1 MNRLSLNI
9 NSFSEILISL
19 FVGVISVQLLGKSSD
34 KIKLISDK
42 KEDLSILKR
51 VESLNTYLK
60 EDSYSPP
67 LYPHIENLP
76 QEFIQVFPEQIP
88 APDIEVKSTI
98 SSRDVDFDLRAA
110 SHLLR
115 RTTFG
120 PTWEQINMAHDEG
133 LDATVDALLEEQ
145 PTPDPPGDWIDDPTP
160 PYDSLTPEQLDSL
173 NQAYRDQRA
182 ELRSWIIDNM
192 LEEETSIHETMTLF
206 WHDHFATSA
215 LKVSFPPAL
224 YNYYAL
230 LRQHSLGNIKDF
242 VKAMAVDPAMLI
254 WLDNK
259 NNRYRHLYVTGD
271 SDEWS
276 GYGRKLTD
284 EDEDGVYDKTIALS
298 PGLYRY
304 LYTCGGFSVY
314 EDVPDECA
322 YIDPN
327 DDTPLHAF
335 GINNEDIILDPHPWG
350 GCSEEGYNNGP
361 MVVNFNV
368 DMTGVDLQGGAV
380 HVTGTMDDWSGFGLT
395 LMPEGDGIYSGS
407 MELEPGVYEYLY
419 TITGEFDD
427 WSGWGM
433 VGNPPLGSNCDWN
446 PDDEWANFGFALVNT
461 DTVTLNNIWSEC
473 LVDDSYFH
481 HVTFQVSENPCPLA
495 GINENFSR
503 ELLELFTIG
512 VGNYSQE
519 DIVEA
524 ARAYTGYTTDGLET
538 FFIENRHDF
547 GPKTFMGQTGYWFG
561 DDIVDIIFEQ
571 EETARFF
578 ARKIFQWFVYYNPD
592 EAAVEEMADILREND
607 YEVKPMLEALFK
619 SELFFDENFRGAKY
633 GGGIVH
639 VLSPIR
645 QMYVTDIIPPEGQT
659 RNRIL
664 LMFQEYFGQALLY
677 PPDVSGW
684 LGYRNWINTYTLP
697 YRKLFTNAVIDGY
710 VYDFPMGFQVDVLE
724 FASHFSNPNDAEQ
737 LIDDMILY
745 FYDIQPT
752 EHTRQLLLDQL
763 LQGLDPYNWALT
775 IPEAEDRLKG
785 TIKLLMRYPDFQL
798 K

>member
-1 MNRLSLNI
+1 MDI
-9 NSFSEILISL
+9 
-19 FVGVISVQLLGKSSD
+19 
-34 KIKLISDK
+34 
-42 KEDLSILKR
+42 ILKR
-51 VESLNTYLK
+51 SESLNEYLK
-60 EDSYSPP
+60 QNPSTPP
-67 LYPHIENLP
+67 KYPAINNLP
-76 QEFIQVFPEQIP
+76 QEFTPIYSEQIP
-88 APDIEVKSTI
+88 APPLDIQTTI
-98 SSRDVDFDLRAA
+98 SSRDVDFDLRATT
-110 SHLLR
+110 HLLR

-120 PTWEQINMAHDEG
+120 PTWEQINTGHDEG
-133 LDATVDALLEEQ
+133 LDATVEALLEEQ
-145 PTPDPPGDWIDDPTP
+145 PAPEPPGDWIDDPIP

-173 NQAYRDQRA
+173 NNAYRNQRA
-182 ELRSWIIDNM
+182 GLRSWIIDNM

-215 LKVSFPPAL
+215 QKVTFPPAL
-224 YNYYAL
+224 YNHYAL
-230 LRQHSLGNIKDF
+230 LREYALGNIKDF
-242 VKAMAVDPAMLI
+242 VKAMALDPAMLI

-259 NNRYRHLYVTGD
+259 NNRYRHLYITGD
-271 SDEWS
+271 NDEWS

-284 EDEDGVYDKTIALS
+284 EDEDGVYTKTIGVN
-298 PGLYRY
+298 PGLYGY
-304 LYTCGGFSVY
+304 LYTCGGFSIY
-314 EDVPDECA
+314 EGVPDECA
-322 YIDPN
+322 FFDSEESVR
-327 DDTPLHAF
+327 AF
-335 GINNEDIILDPHPWG
+335 GVNNEDIVLEPHPWG
-350 GCSEEGYNNGP
+350 GCSEEGNNDGP
-361 MVVNFNV
+361 RVVNFNV
-368 DMTGVDLQGGAV
+368 DMTGVDLQGGEV
-380 HVTGTMDDWSGFGLT
+380 HVTGTMDSWSGFGLT
-395 LMPEGDGIYSGS
+395 LTPNGDGTYSGS

-419 TITGEFDD
+419 TVTGDFDD

-433 VGNPPLGSNCDWN
+433 SGNPPLGSNCDWN
-446 PDDEWANFGFALVNT
+446 PDDEWANFGFALVST
-461 DTVTLNNIWSEC
+461 DTVTMNDTWTEC
-473 LVDDSYFH
+473 LVEDWEYMR
-481 HVTFQVSENPCPLA
+481 HVTFQLTENPCPLA

-519 DIVEA
+519 DVIEA

-547 GPKTFMGQTGYWFG
+547 GSKTFLGQTGYWFG

-592 EAAVEEMADILREND
+592 ETAVEELASILREND
-607 YEVKPMLEALFK
+607 YEIKPMLEALFK

-645 QMYVTDIIPPEGQT
+645 QMYITEIVPPEGQT
-659 RNRIL
+659 RNRVL
-664 LMFQEYFGQALLY
+664 LMFKELFGQAILY

-684 LGYRNWINTYTLP
+684 LGYRNWINTFTLP

-710 VYDFPMGFQVDVLE
+710 VYDFPMGFQPDVLE
-724 FASHFSNPNDAEQ
+724 FASHFPNPNDAEQ

-745 FYDIQPT
+745 FYDIQST

-763 LQGLDPYNWALT
+763 LQGLDPYNWSLN

>member
-1 MNRLSLNI
+1 MLKKSKPTL
-9 NSFSEILISL
+9 LLLYISL
-19 FVGVISVQLLGKSSD
+19 IFTPLRAKDHPAHQILKDS
-34 KIKLISDK
+34 
-42 KEDLSILKR
+42 KEKDIILKR
-51 VESLNTYLK
+51 SESLDKYLRQHP
-60 EDSYSPP
+60 SPSP
-67 LYPHIENLP
+67 KYPVINNLP

-88 APDIEVKSTI
+88 AHDIEVESTI
-98 SSRDVDFDLRAA
+98 TSRDVDFDLRAA
-110 SHLLR
+110 AHLLR

-120 PTWEQINMAHDEG
+120 PIWEGINWAHNEG

-145 PTPDPPGDWIDDPTP
+145 PVPDPPGDWIDDPLP

-173 NQAYRDQRA
+173 NNAYREQRA
-182 ELRSWIIDNM
+182 ETRSWIIDNM
-192 LEEETSIHETMTLF
+192 LEEQASIHETMTLF

-215 LKVSFPPAL
+215 QKVSFPPAM
-224 YNYYAL
+224 YHHYAL
-230 LRQHSLGNIKDF
+230 LREYALGNIKDF
-242 VKAMAVDPAMLI
+242 VKAMAVDPAMLK
-254 WLDNK
+254 WLDND

-284 EDEDGVYDKTIALS
+284 EDEDGVYTKTIGLN

-304 LYTCGGFSVY
+304 FYTCGGFSIY

-322 YIDPN
+322 YIDPY
-327 DDTPLHAF
+327 DHPPLRAF
-335 GINNEDIILDPHPWG
+335 GMNNEDVILDPHPWG
-350 GCSEEGYNNGP
+350 GCPEEGYNNGP

-395 LMPEGDGIYSGS
+395 LMPDGDGTYSGS
-407 MELEPGVYEYLY
+407 MELEPGGYEYLY
-419 TITGEFDD
+419 TVTGEFDD

-446 PDDEWANFGFALVNT
+446 PDDQWANFGFALINT
-461 DTVTLNNIWSEC
+461 DTLTMNNVWAEC
-473 LVDDSYFH
+473 LVDDSDYMP
-481 HVTFQVSENPCPLA
+481 HVTFQVAENPCPLA

-519 DIVEA
+519 DVIEA

-547 GPKTFMGQTGYWFG
+547 GSKTFMGQTGYWFG

-578 ARKIFQWFVYYNPD
+578 ARKIYQWFVYYNPD
-592 EAAVEEMADILREND
+592 EQAVEEMADILRENN

-645 QMYVTDIIPPEGQT
+645 QMYITDIVPPEGQT
-659 RNRIL
+659 RNRVL
-664 LMFQEYFGQALLY
+664 LMFQEYFGQAILY

-710 VYDFPMGFQVDVLE
+710 VYDFPMGFQPDVLE
-724 FASHFSNPNDAEQ
+724 FASHFPNPDDAEQ

-745 FYDIQPT
+745 FYDIQST

-763 LQGLDPYNWALT
+763 LQGLDPYNWSLT

>member
-1 MNRLSLNI
+1 MKKLSLSNKYYQKTLFFLLTGILLAQPKVKNSGNLEHIKSRKDISAFIKRSESLDAFLGQYKSLPPKYPSINNLYKNI
-9 NSFSEILISL
+9 NPINPLQISA
-19 FVGVISVQLLGKSSD
+19 
-34 KIKLISDK
+34 
-42 KEDLSILKR
+42 
-51 VESLNTYLK
+51 
-60 EDSYSPP
+60 
-67 LYPHIENLP
+67 
-76 QEFIQVFPEQIP
+76 PEL
-88 APDIEVKSTI
+88 DIRSTI
-98 SSRDVDFDLRAA
+98 SSRDVNFDLRAA
-110 SHLLR
+110 IHLLR

-120 PTWEQINMAHDEG
+120 PTWEQINSVYEEG
-133 LDATVDALLEEQ
+133 LDVTVNALLEEQ
-145 PTPDPPGDWIDDPTP
+145 SAPEPPGDWIDDPYP
-160 PYDSLTPEQLDSL
+160 QDLTPEQQDSL

-182 ELRSWIIDNM
+182 ELRSWIIDSM
-192 LEEETSIHETMTLF
+192 LEEGISVQETMTLF
-206 WHDHFATSA
+206 WHDHFATSVQ
-215 LKVSFPPAL
+215 KVNFPPAI
-224 YNYYAL
+224 YNHYAL
-230 LRQHSLGNIKDF
+230 LREHALGNIKDF
-242 VKAMAVDPAMLI
+242 VKLMAVDPAMLK
-254 WLDNK
+254 WLDNDE
-259 NNRYRHLYVTGD
+259 NRYRHLYMTSLLD
-271 SDEWS
+271 DWS
-276 GYGRKLTD
+276 GYGRKLLD
-284 EDEDGVYDKTIALS
+284 EDEDGIYTKTVWMS
-298 PGLYRY
+298 SGLYEY
-304 LYTCGGFSVY
+304 KYTCGGWNWS
-314 EDVPDECA
+314 ETVPDECA
-322 YIDPN
+322 YNTEWHNRGFRLTDS
-327 DDTPLHAF
+327 DLT
-335 GINNEDIILDPHPWG
+335 LDSHPWS
-350 GCSEEGYNNGP
+350 GCSDVGEGP
-361 MVVNFNV
+361 RTVNFTV

-380 HVTGTMDDWSGFGLT
+380 HVTGTMDSWSGFGLT
-395 LMPEGDGIYSGS
+395 LLPNGDGTYSGS

-419 TITGEFDD
+419 TVTGDFDG

-433 VGNPPLGSNCDWN
+433 SGNPPLGSHCDWN
-446 PDDEWANFGFALVNT
+446 PDDQWSNFGFDLINN
-461 DTVTLNNIWSEC
+461 DTVNLNDVWLEC
-473 LVDDSYFH
+473 ESGFPSDQSYT
-481 HVTFQVSENPCPLA
+481 VTFTLEDNPCPLA

-512 VGNYSQE
+512 VGNYTQE
-519 DIVEA
+519 DVIEA
-524 ARAYTGYTTDGLET
+524 ARAFTGYTTDGLET
-538 FFIENRHDF
+538 FFNENRHDF

-659 RNRIL
+659 RNRNL

-710 VYDFPMGFQVDVLE
+710 VYDYPMGFQVDVLE
-724 FASHFSNPNDAEQ
+724 FASHFPNPNDAEQ

-775 IPEAEDRLKG
+775 IPEAEERLKG

-798 K
+798 R

>member
-1 MNRLSLNI
+1 MLKKSKPTL
-9 NSFSEILISL
+9 LLLYISL
-19 FVGVISVQLLGKSSD
+19 ILTPLTAKDQPVPQILQDS
-34 KIKLISDK
+34 
-42 KEDLSILKR
+42 KEKDIILKR
-51 VESLNTYLK
+51 SESLDKYLRQHP
-60 EDSYSPP
+60 SPSP
-67 LYPHIENLP
+67 KYPVINNLP

-88 APDIEVKSTI
+88 APDIEVESTI
-98 SSRDVDFDLRAA
+98 TSRDVDFDLRAA
-110 SHLLR
+110 AHLLR

-120 PTWEQINMAHDEG
+120 PIWEGINWAHDEG

-145 PTPDPPGDWIDDPTP
+145 PVPDPPGDWIDDPLP

-173 NQAYRDQRA
+173 NNAYREQRA
-182 ELRSWIIDNM
+182 ETRSWIIDNM
-192 LEEETSIHETMTLF
+192 LEEEASIHETMTLF

-215 LKVSFPPAL
+215 QKVSFPPAM
-224 YNYYAL
+224 YHHYAL
-230 LRQHSLGNIKDF
+230 LREYALGNIKDF
-242 VKAMAVDPAMLI
+242 VKAMAVDPAMLK
-254 WLDNK
+254 WLDNDK
-259 NNRYRHLYVTGD
+259 NRYRHLYVTGD

-284 EDEDGVYDKTIALS
+284 EDEDGVYTKTIGLN

-304 LYTCGGFSVY
+304 FYTCGGFSIY

-322 YIDPN
+322 YIDPY
-327 DDTPLHAF
+327 DHPPLRAF
-335 GINNEDIILDPHPWG
+335 GMNNEDVILDPHPWG
-350 GCSEEGYNNGP
+350 GCPEEGYNNGP

-368 DMTGVDLQGGAV
+368 DMTGVDLQGGSV
-380 HVTGTMDDWSGFGLT
+380 HVTGTMDDWSGFGLA
-395 LMPEGDGIYSGS
+395 LMPDGDGTYSGS
-407 MELEPGVYEYLY
+407 MELEPGGYEYLY
-419 TITGEFDD
+419 TVTGEFDN

-446 PDDEWANFGFALVNT
+446 PDDQWANFGFALINT
-461 DTVTLNNIWSEC
+461 DTLTMNNVWAEC
-473 LVDDSYFH
+473 LVDDSDYMP

-519 DIVEA
+519 DVIEA

-547 GPKTFMGQTGYWFG
+547 GSKTFMGQTGYWFG

-578 ARKIFQWFVYYNPD
+578 ARKIYQWFVYYNPD
-592 EAAVEEMADILREND
+592 EQAVEEMADILRENN

-645 QMYVTDIIPPEGQT
+645 QMYITDIVPPEGQT
-659 RNRIL
+659 RNRVL
-664 LMFQEYFGQALLY
+664 LMFQEYFGQAILY

-710 VYDFPMGFQVDVLE
+710 VYDFPMGFQPDVLE
-724 FASHFSNPNDAEQ
+724 FASHFPNPNDAEQ

-752 EHTRQLLLDQL
+752 DHTRQLLLDQL

>member
-1 MNRLSLNI
+1 MLKKSKPTL
-9 NSFSEILISL
+9 LLLYISL
-19 FVGVISVQLLGKSSD
+19 ILTPLTAKDHPAPQILKDS
-34 KIKLISDK
+34 
-42 KEDLSILKR
+42 KEKDIILKR
-51 VESLNTYLK
+51 SESLNKYLRQHP
-60 EDSYSPP
+60 SPP
-67 LYPHIENLP
+67 PKYPVINNLP

-88 APDIEVKSTI
+88 APDIEVESTI
-98 SSRDVDFDLRAA
+98 TSRDVDFDLRAA
-110 SHLLR
+110 AHLLR

-120 PTWEQINMAHDEG
+120 PIWEGINWAHDEG

-145 PTPDPPGDWIDDPTP
+145 PVPDPPGDWIDDPLP

-173 NQAYRDQRA
+173 NNAYREQRA
-182 ELRSWIIDNM
+182 ETRSWIIDNM
-192 LEEETSIHETMTLF
+192 LEEEASIHETMTLF

-215 LKVSFPPAL
+215 QKVNFPPAM
-224 YNYYAL
+224 YHHYAL
-230 LRQHSLGNIKDF
+230 LREYALGNIKDF
-242 VKAMAVDPAMLI
+242 VKAMAVDPAMLK
-254 WLDNK
+254 WLDNDK
-259 NNRYRHLYVTGD
+259 NRYRHLYVTGD

-284 EDEDGVYDKTIALS
+284 EDEDGVYTKTIGLN

-304 LYTCGGFSVY
+304 FYTCGGFSIY

-322 YIDPN
+322 YIDPY
-327 DDTPLHAF
+327 DHPPLRAF
-335 GINNEDIILDPHPWG
+335 GMNNEDVILDPHPWG
-350 GCSEEGYNNGP
+350 GCPEEGYNHGP

-395 LMPEGDGIYSGS
+395 LMPDGDGTYSGS

-419 TITGEFDD
+419 TVTGEFDD

-446 PDDEWANFGFALVNT
+446 PDDQWANFGFALINT
-461 DTVTLNNIWSEC
+461 DTLTMNNVWAEC
-473 LVDDSYFH
+473 LADDSDYMH
-481 HVTFQVSENPCPLA
+481 HVTFQVAENPCPLA

-519 DIVEA
+519 DVIEA

-547 GPKTFMGQTGYWFG
+547 GSKTFMGQTGYWFG
-561 DDIVDIIFEQ
+561 NDIVDIIFEQ

-578 ARKIFQWFVYYNPD
+578 ARKIYQWFVYYNPD
-592 EAAVEEMADILREND
+592 EEAIEEMASILRENN

-645 QMYVTDIIPPEGQT
+645 QMYITDIVPPEGQT
-659 RNRIL
+659 RNRVL
-664 LMFQEYFGQALLY
+664 LMFQELFGQAILY

-710 VYDFPMGFQVDVLE
+710 VYDFPMGFQPDVLE
-724 FASHFSNPNDAEQ
+724 FASHFPNPDDAEQ

-745 FYDIQPT
+745 FYDIQTT

-763 LQGLDPYNWALT
+763 LQGLDPYNWSLT

>member
-1 MNRLSLNI
+1 MLKKSKPTL
-9 NSFSEILISL
+9 LLLYISL
-19 FVGVISVQLLGKSSD
+19 ILTPLTAKDHPAPQ
-34 KIKLISDK
+34 
-42 KEDLSILKR
+42 ILKDSKEKDIILKCS
-51 VESLNTYLK
+51 ESLDKYLRQHP
-60 EDSYSPP
+60 SPSP
-67 LYPHIENLP
+67 KYPVINNLP
-76 QEFIQVFPEQIP
+76 QEFIQVFPKQIP
-88 APDIEVKSTI
+88 APDIEIESTI
-98 SSRDVDFDLRAA
+98 TSRDVDFDLRAA
-110 SHLLR
+110 AHLMR

-120 PTWEQINMAHDEG
+120 PIWEGINWAHDEG

-145 PTPDPPGDWIDDPTP
+145 PVPDPPGDWIDDPLP

-173 NQAYRDQRA
+173 NNAYREQRA
-182 ELRSWIIDNM
+182 ETRSWIIDNM
-192 LEEETSIHETMTLF
+192 LEEEASIHETMTLF

-215 LKVSFPPAL
+215 QKVSFPPAM
-224 YNYYAL
+224 YHHYAL
-230 LRQHSLGNIKDF
+230 LREYALGNIKDF
-242 VKAMAVDPAMLI
+242 VKAMAVDPAMLK
-254 WLDNK
+254 WLDNDK
-259 NNRYRHLYVTGD
+259 NRYRHLYVTGD

-284 EDEDGVYDKTIALS
+284 EDEDGVYTKTIGLN

-304 LYTCGGFSVY
+304 FYTCGGFSIY

-322 YIDPN
+322 YIDPY
-327 DDTPLHAF
+327 DHPPLRAF
-335 GINNEDIILDPHPWG
+335 GMNNEDVILDPHPWG
-350 GCSEEGYNNGP
+350 GCPEEGYNNGP

-395 LMPEGDGIYSGS
+395 LMPDGDGTYSGS

-419 TITGEFDD
+419 TVTGEFDD

-446 PDDEWANFGFALVNT
+446 PDDQWANFGFALINT
-461 DTVTLNNIWSEC
+461 DTLTMNNVWAEC
-473 LVDDSYFH
+473 LVDDSDYMH
-481 HVTFQVSENPCPLA
+481 HVTFQVAENPCPLA

-519 DIVEA
+519 DVIEA

-547 GPKTFMGQTGYWFG
+547 GSKTFMGQTGYWFG

-578 ARKIFQWFVYYNPD
+578 ARKIYQWFVYYNPD
-592 EAAVEEMADILREND
+592 EEAIEEMADILRENN

-645 QMYVTDIIPPEGQT
+645 QMYITDIVPPEGQT
-659 RNRIL
+659 RNRVL
-664 LMFQEYFGQALLY
+664 LMFQEYFGQAILY

-710 VYDFPMGFQVDVLE
+710 VYDFPMGFQPDVLE
-724 FASHFSNPNDAEQ
+724 FASHSQ
-737 LIDDMILY
+737 ILMM
-745 FYDIQPT
+745 
-752 EHTRQLLLDQL
+752 R
-763 LQGLDPYNWALT
+763 NNSLT
-775 IPEAEDRLKG
+775 I
-785 TIKLLMRYPDFQL
+785 
-798 K
+798 

>member
-1 MNRLSLNI
+1 MLKKSKPTL
-9 NSFSEILISL
+9 LLLYISL
-19 FVGVISVQLLGKSSD
+19 ILTPLTAKDHPAPQILKDS
-34 KIKLISDK
+34 
-42 KEDLSILKR
+42 KEKDIILKR
-51 VESLNTYLK
+51 SESLNKYLRQHP
-60 EDSYSPP
+60 SPP
-67 LYPHIENLP
+67 PKYPVINNLP

-88 APDIEVKSTI
+88 APDIEVESTI
-98 SSRDVDFDLRAA
+98 TSRDVDFDLRAA
-110 SHLLR
+110 AHLLR

-120 PTWEQINMAHDEG
+120 PIWEGINWAHDEG

-145 PTPDPPGDWIDDPTP
+145 PVPDPPGDWIDDPLP

-173 NQAYRDQRA
+173 NNAYREQRA
-182 ELRSWIIDNM
+182 ETRSWIIDNM
-192 LEEETSIHETMTLF
+192 LEEEASIHETMTLF

-215 LKVSFPPAL
+215 QKVNFPPAM
-224 YNYYAL
+224 YHHYAL
-230 LRQHSLGNIKDF
+230 LREYALGNIKDF
-242 VKAMAVDPAMLI
+242 VKAMAVDPAMLK
-254 WLDNK
+254 WLDNDK
-259 NNRYRHLYVTGD
+259 NRYRHLYVTGD

-284 EDEDGVYDKTIALS
+284 EDEDGVYTKTIGLN

-304 LYTCGGFSVY
+304 FYTCGGFSIY

-322 YIDPN
+322 YIDPY
-327 DDTPLHAF
+327 DHPPLRAF
-335 GINNEDIILDPHPWG
+335 GMNNEDVILDH
-350 GCSEEGYNNGP
+350 GP

-395 LMPEGDGIYSGS
+395 LMPDGDGTYSGS

-419 TITGEFDD
+419 TVTGEFDD

-446 PDDEWANFGFALVNT
+446 PDDQWANFGFALINT
-461 DTVTLNNIWSEC
+461 DTLTMNNVWAEC
-473 LVDDSYFH
+473 LADDSDYMH
-481 HVTFQVSENPCPLA
+481 HVTFQVAENPCPLA

-519 DIVEA
+519 DVIEA

-547 GPKTFMGQTGYWFG
+547 GSKTFMGQTGYWFG
-561 DDIVDIIFEQ
+561 NDIVDIIFEQ

-578 ARKIFQWFVYYNPD
+578 ARKIYQWFVYYNPD
-592 EAAVEEMADILREND
+592 EDAVEEMADILREND

-645 QMYVTDIIPPEGQT
+645 QMYITDIVPPEGQT
-659 RNRIL
+659 RNRVL
-664 LMFQEYFGQALLY
+664 LMFQELFGQAILY

-710 VYDFPMGFQVDVLE
+710 VYDFPMGFQPDVLE
-724 FASHFSNPNDAEQ
+724 FASHFPNPNDAEQ
-737 LIDDMILY
+737 LIDNMILY
-745 FYDIQPT
+745 FYDIQTT

-763 LQGLDPYNWALT
+763 LQGLDPYNWSLT